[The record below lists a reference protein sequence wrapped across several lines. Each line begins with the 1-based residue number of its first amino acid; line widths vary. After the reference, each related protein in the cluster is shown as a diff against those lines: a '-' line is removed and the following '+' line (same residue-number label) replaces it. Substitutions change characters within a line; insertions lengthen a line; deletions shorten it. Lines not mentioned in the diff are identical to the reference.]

1 MASSIGRG
9 RGLIS
14 GADLVWHAL
23 ISGRVLGQRISPSPM
38 AIEPWDLPPPD
49 IITSS
54 GSMGPWLGLKSS
66 PFLAFPSS
74 LYLTS
79 LLCEEMLVKFSGL
92 SRSASKNAL
101 TFLYEVVWAM

>member
-1 MASSIGRG
+1 MA
-9 RGLIS
+9 
-14 GADLVWHAL
+14 
-23 ISGRVLGQRISPSPM
+23 M
-38 AIEPWDLPPPD
+38 EPWDLPPPD

-79 LLCEEMLVKFSGL
+79 LLWEEMLVKLFAS
-92 SRSASKNAL
+92 SRSDGENAL
-101 TFLYEVVWAM
+101 TFLKETVLAMAYRSYTSGTLSALL